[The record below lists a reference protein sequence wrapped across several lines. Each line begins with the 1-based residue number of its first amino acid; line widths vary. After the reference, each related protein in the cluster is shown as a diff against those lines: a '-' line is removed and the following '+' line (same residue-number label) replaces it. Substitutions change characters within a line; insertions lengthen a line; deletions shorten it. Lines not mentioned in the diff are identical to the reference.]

1 MSSNSKKIDIIERK
15 LVKYNVRKDKYVK
28 IKKNGNERE
37 KENADKRLKEVNIRI
52 RQHNQ
57 EIKLRKEMGKNI
69 TKLQGMDFDEELF
82 ATVEQ
87 LKGEIEELNKQM
99 KIPVHDL
106 ARPSSPKKKKSSLKT
121 TSRPSSPKKKKS
133 SLKNTKP

>member
-52 RQHNQ
+52 RQNKQ
-57 EIKLRKEMGKNI
+57 EIKLRKEMGKNGRLLAEDKFDIKNINKEQI
-69 TKLQGMDFDEELF
+69 TLYKKLINFNDE
-82 ATVEQ
+82 
-87 LKGEIEELNKQM
+87 N
-99 KIPVHDL
+99 
-106 ARPSSPKKKKSSLKT
+106 S
-121 TSRPSSPKKKKS
+121 
-133 SLKNTKP
+133 NTK